1 VNVYWRCRHTALLV
15 VNMGTSWKLSSA
27 FKPRPL
33 YPIEWKTE
41 WVSEPILIFWRR
53 EKCLPGFKPR
63 IVQPVVYSVHQP
75 HCPSCCVERNPEQ
88 YNCPVCRAVQ
98 DTLKERFPGSCVGKG
113 WDPFCAEN
121 RPIQGVDICLLHVS
135 EYCPRIPCCFFLFFW
150 SGHVL
155 HLVVACADT
164 PLGPSA

>member
-1 VNVYWRCRHTALLV
+1 
-15 VNMGTSWKLSSA
+15 MGTSWKLSSA